1 MRIQD
6 AVSAFITA
14 EPETSLPKR
23 AATIHL
29 PRVTIGATALLALAA
44 ITAAGYGP
52 LPQQAAETLIT
63 QASEHGRIDIPAAV
77 IAGVIL
83 YVGEKMVIS
92 IMEKIMKPLIAAGE
106 ARGEAR
112 GQAKAQEEFEAWKQ
126 DQRRRGVV
134 FAVTKRSPETK
145 LPGSNRPQR

>member
-1 MRIQD
+1 MQD

-29 PRVTIGATALLALAA
+29 PRATIGTTALLSLAA
-44 ITAAGYGP
+44 VTAAGHGP

-77 IAGVIL
+77 TAGVFL
-83 YVGEKMVIS
+83 YVGEKMIIF
-92 IMEKIMKPLIAAGE
+92 IMDKIMKPLIAAGE
-106 ARGEAR
+106 ARGETR
-112 GQAKAQEEFEAWKQ
+112 GQAKAQVEFEAWKQ

-134 FAVTKRSPETK
+134 FAGDEEG
-145 LPGSNRPQR
+145 PGDGAPGE

>member
-14 EPETSLPKR
+14 EPETSLRKR

-29 PRVTIGATALLALAA
+29 PRVTIGATALLSLAA
-44 ITAAGYGP
+44 VTAAGHGP

-77 IAGVIL
+77 TAEVIL

-92 IMEKIMKPLIAAGE
+92 IMEKILKPLIAAGE

-112 GQAKAQEEFEAWKQ
+112 GQAKAPEEFEARKQ

-134 FAVTKRSPETK
+134 FAGNEEG
-145 LPGSNRPQR
+145 PGEGAPGE

>member
-1 MRIQD
+1 MRIHD

-29 PRVTIGATALLALAA
+29 PRVTIGATALLALTA
-44 ITAAGYGP
+44 ITAAGHGP

-63 QASEHGRIDIPAAV
+63 QASEHGRIDIPAAAT
-77 IAGVIL
+77 AGVIL
-83 YVGEKMVIS
+83 YVGENMVMY
-92 IMEKIMKPLIAAGE
+92 IMEKILKPLIAAGE

-134 FAVTKRSPETK
+134 FAGDEEG
-145 LPGSNRPQR
+145 PGDEASGE